1 MRRTAVLCTILAIA
15 LAMAGVVPVFAS
27 GAEEGAKFINLYS
40 SGSDNVRI
48 SWEAV
53 IAAFAKTNPG
63 FEVKQQYIA
72 SGTGTRSD
80 LTKIIAAYNA
90 KQTDIDVDIMA
101 DTDDSQLTQIKT
113 QASLDALAKLDAKK
127 MPNMAGVLKQS
138 VVAPDKAIA
147 FRGTAV
153 YIAYNSDKVSNPP
166 KTEKDLHAWIKA
178 NPGKFAYNDPGTGGA
193 GSSFVTTTVYNVM
206 PPEAL
211 TSPDE
216 KWMAQWD
223 AGLKVLADLHPY
235 LYSAS
240 GKVQYTVKNQGSLD
254 LLAAGTIWMCPAW
267 ADMTLD
273 QKSRGLLP
281 KSIKLQQI
289 DPPLTG
295 NITLCVIPALSK
307 KSAMAMKFLDYV
319 VSPEAQNILVTV
331 MKAIPVIDNSKLPKD
346 TLDLL
351 SGLEVRFRSS
361 TLGALGTK
369 LTERWPKEIATLPCR
384 RA

>member
-1 MRRTAVLCTILAIA
+1 MKRRAVLCTVLVV
-15 LAMAGVVPVFAS
+15 AMAMTGVLPVFA
-27 GAEEGAKFINLYS
+27 GGNDEGPQFINLYS

-48 SWEAV
+48 QWEAV
-53 IAAFAKTNPG
+53 IAGFAKTNPG
-63 FEVKQQYIA
+63 FEVKQQYIP

-80 LTKIIAAYNA
+80 LTKIIAAWNA
-90 KQTDIDVDIMA
+90 KQKDIDVDIMA
-101 DTDDSQLTQIKT
+101 DTDDSQVMQISKEASIEALT
-113 QASLDALAKLDAKK
+113 KLDVAK
-127 MPNMAGVLKQS
+127 MPNMAGVLKKS
-138 VVAPDKAIA
+138 AVAPDRAMA

-153 YIAYNSDKVSNPP
+153 YIAYNSEKVPVFP

-193 GSSFVTTTVYNVM
+193 GSSFVLTTVYNLM
-206 PPEAL
+206 PAEAL

-223 AGLKVLADLHPY
+223 AGLKVLAELHPF
-235 LYSAS
+235 LYNAS

-295 NITLCVIPALSK
+295 NITLCVIPSLSK
-307 KSAMAMKFLDYV
+307 KSDMAMKFLNYV
-319 VSPEAQNILVTV
+319 ASVQAQDILVNV
-331 MKAIPVIDNSKLPKD
+331 MKAIPVIDSGLLPAA
-346 TLDLL
+346 TLNLL
-351 SGLEVRFRSS
+351 SGLEIRFR
-361 TLGALGTK
+361 TQTTGGLGTK
-369 LTERWPKEIATLPCR
+369 LNQRWTKEIATLP
-384 RA
+384 

>member
-1 MRRTAVLCTILAIA
+1 MKRSAVLFTVFVVA
-15 LAMAGVVPVFAS
+15 LPLFAGGGGEAAGPKS
-27 GAEEGAKFINLYS
+27 INLYS

-48 SWEAV
+48 QWEAI
-53 IAAFAKTNPG
+53 IADFAKTNPG
-63 FEVKQQYIA
+63 FEVKQQYMA
-72 SGTGTRSD
+72 SGPATRTD
-80 LTKIIAAYNA
+80 LVKIIAAWNA
-90 KQTDIDVDIMA
+90 KQKEIDIDIMA
-101 DTDDSQLTQIKT
+101 DTDDNQLTQISKE
-113 QASLDALAKLDAKK
+113 ASLEALAKLDPKK
-127 MPNMAGVLKQS
+127 MPNMAGLLKQS
-138 VVAPDKAIA
+138 SVAPDRAMA
-147 FRGTAV
+147 YRGTAV
-153 YIAYNSDKVSNPP
+153 FIAYNSDKVPNPP

-193 GSSFVTTTVYNVM
+193 GSSFVLTTVYNLM
-206 PPEAL
+206 PAEAL

-235 LYSAS
+235 MYKAS

-295 NITLCVIPALSK
+295 NITLCVIPSMSK
-307 KSAMAMKFLDYV
+307 NAAQAMKFLDYV
-319 VSPEAQNILVTV
+319 ASVAAQDKLVNV
-331 MKAIPVIDNSKLPKD
+331 MKAIPVIDSAKLPKA
-346 TLDLL
+346 TVDLL
-351 SGLEVRFRSS
+351 SGLEIKFR
-361 TLGALGTK
+361 TYTIGGLGTK
-369 LTERWPKEIATLPCR
+369 LNQRWSKEIATLP
-384 RA
+384 

>member
-1 MRRTAVLCTILAIA
+1 MKRKTVLCTVLVVAM
-15 LAMAGVVPVFAS
+15 AMAGVVPAL
-27 GAEEGAKFINLYS
+27 AADFINLYS
-40 SGSDNVRI
+40 SGSDNVRMA
-48 SWEAV
+48 WEEI

-63 FEVKQQYIA
+63 FEVRQQYIA

-90 KQTDIDVDIMA
+90 KQKDIDVDIMA

-113 QASLDALAKLDAKK
+113 EASLDALAKLDPSA
-127 MPNMAGVLKQS
+127 MPNMAGVVKKS

-153 YIAYNSDKVSNPP
+153 YIAYNSDKVPNPP
-166 KTEKDLHAWIKA
+166 KTEKELHAWIKA

-193 GSSFVTTTVYNVM
+193 GGSFVLTTVYNLM

-223 AGLKVLADLHPY
+223 AGLKVLAGLHPF
-235 LYSAS
+235 LYKAS

-254 LLAAGTIWMCPAW
+254 LLADGTIWMCPAW
-267 ADMTLD
+267 ADMVLSA
-273 QKSRGLLP
+273 KANGLQP

-307 KSAMAMKFLDYV
+307 KSAMAMKFLNYV
-319 VSPEAQNILVTV
+319 VSVEAQDLLVNK
-331 MKAIPVIDNSKLPKD
+331 MKAIPVIDNAKLPKA

-361 TLGALGTK
+361 TVGGLGTK
-369 LTERWPKEIATLPCR
+369 LNQRWSQEIATLP
-384 RA
+384 

>member
-1 MRRTAVLCTILAIA
+1 MKRKTVLCTVLVVAM
-15 LAMAGVVPVFAS
+15 AMAGVVPAL
-27 GAEEGAKFINLYS
+27 AADFINLYS
-40 SGSDNVRI
+40 SGSDNVRMA
-48 SWEAV
+48 WEEV

-63 FEVKQQYIA
+63 FEVRQQYIA

-90 KQTDIDVDIMA
+90 KQKDIDVDIMA

-113 QASLDALAKLDAKK
+113 EASLDALAKLDPSA
-127 MPNMAGVLKQS
+127 MPNMAGVVKKS

-153 YIAYNSDKVSNPP
+153 YIAYNSDKVPNPP
-166 KTEKDLHAWIKA
+166 KTEKDLHSWIKA

-193 GSSFVTTTVYNVM
+193 GSSFVLTTVYNLM

-223 AGLKVLADLHPY
+223 AGLKVLAGLHPF
-235 LYSAS
+235 LYKAS

-254 LLAAGTIWMCPAW
+254 LLADGTIWMCPAW
-267 ADMTLD
+267 ADQVLAAKAT
-273 QKSRGLLP
+273 GLQP

-289 DPPLTG
+289 DPALTG

-307 KSAMAMKFLDYV
+307 KSAMAMKFLNYV
-319 VSPEAQNILVTV
+319 VSVEAQDLLVNK
-331 MKAIPVIDNSKLPKD
+331 MKAIPVIDNAKLPKA

-361 TLGALGTK
+361 TIGGLGTK
-369 LTERWPKEIATLPCR
+369 LNQRWSQEIATLP
-384 RA
+384 

>member
-1 MRRTAVLCTILAIA
+1 MKRRTVLCTVLVV
-15 LAMAGVVPVFAS
+15 AMVVAGVLPVFAS
-27 GAEEGAKFINLYS
+27 GKDEGPKYINLYS

-48 SWEAV
+48 SWEAI
-53 IAAFAKTNPG
+53 IAGFAKTNPG

-80 LTKIIAAYNA
+80 LTKIIAAWNA
-90 KQTDIDVDIMA
+90 KQKDIDVDIMA
-101 DTDDSQLTQIKT
+101 DTDDSQLTQISKE
-113 QASLDALAKLDAKK
+113 ASLDALAVLDPKK
-127 MPNMAGVLKQS
+127 MPNMVGVLKKS
-138 VVAPDKAIA
+138 VVAPDRAIA

-153 YIAYNSDKVSNPP
+153 YIAYNSEKVPVAP

-193 GSSFVTTTVYNVM
+193 GSSFVLTTVYNLM
-206 PPEAL
+206 PAEAL

-223 AGLKVLADLHPY
+223 AGLKVLAELHPF
-235 LYSAS
+235 LYNAS

-295 NITLCVIPALSK
+295 NITLCVIPSLSK
-307 KSAMAMKFLDYV
+307 KSDMAMKFLNYV
-319 VSPEAQNILVTV
+319 ASVQAQDILVNV
-331 MKAIPVIDNSKLPKD
+331 MKAIPVIDSGLLPLA
-346 TLDLL
+346 TLNLL
-351 SGLEVRFRSS
+351 SGLEIRFR
-361 TLGALGTK
+361 TQTTGGLGSK
-369 LTERWPKEIATLPCR
+369 LNQRWTKEIATLP
-384 RA
+384 

>member
-1 MRRTAVLCTILAIA
+1 MKRKAVLCTVLVAA
-15 LAMAGVVPVFAS
+15 MVMAGVLPVFAT
-27 GAEEGAKFINLYS
+27 GTDEGPQFINLYS

-48 SWEAV
+48 SWEAI
-53 IAAFAKTNPG
+53 IAGFQKTNPG

-101 DTDDSQLTQIKT
+101 DTDDSQLTQISKE
-113 QASLDALAKLDAKK
+113 ASLEALAKLDPKQ
-127 MPNMAGVLKQS
+127 MPNMAGVVKKS
-138 VVAPDKAIA
+138 VVAPDRAMA

-153 YIAYNSDKVSNPP
+153 YIAYNSDKVPNAP

-193 GSSFVTTTVYNVM
+193 GSSFVLTTVYNLM
-206 PPEAL
+206 PAEAL

-223 AGLKVLADLHPY
+223 AGLKVLADLHPF
-235 LYSAS
+235 LYKAS

-254 LLAAGTIWMCPAW
+254 LLADGTIWMCPAW
-267 ADMTLD
+267 ADMVLSAKAT
-273 QKSRGLLP
+273 GLQP

-307 KSAMAMKFLDYV
+307 KADLAMKFLNYV
-319 VSPEAQNILVTV
+319 ASVEAQDILVNV
-331 MKAIPVIDNSKLPKD
+331 MKAIPVIDNAKLPSA

-351 SGLEVRFRSS
+351 SGLEVRFRSQTIGGLS
-361 TLGALGTK
+361 SK
-369 LTERWPKEIATLPCR
+369 LNQRWTKEIATLP
-384 RA
+384 